1 MSVCIIDYGMGNLLS
16 VKRAFEKCGA
26 DVKIAKKPEELYL
39 ATHIILPGVGAFA
52 DGINN
57 LKVGKWDKVLDE
69 IVKEKKIPI
78 LGICLGM
85 QLFAT
90 YGYESGEVEGLNYIE
105 GEVVKLE
112 AKEIFERVPHVG
124 WNDIRKINNN
134 ELLEGIEDNTDFYF
148 VHSYKYVTKNEEDIV
163 CKTNYCGEFTSVIN
177 KDNIWGVQ
185 FHPEKSQ
192 KSGFKL
198 IKNFLNL

>member
-1 MSVCIIDYGMGNLLS
+1 M
-16 VKRAFEKCGA
+16 
-26 DVKIAKKPEELYL
+26 KIAKKPEELYL

-90 YGYESGEVEGLNYIE
+90 YGYESGEVEGLNSN
-105 GEVVKLE
+105 
-112 AKEIFERVPHVG
+112 FF
-124 WNDIRKINNN
+124 RKYH
-134 ELLEGIEDNTDFYF
+134 LLLTL
-148 VHSYKYVTKNEEDIV
+148 VL
-163 CKTNYCGEFTSVIN
+163 
-177 KDNIWGVQ
+177 Q
-185 FHPEKSQ
+185 FSLYYQ
-192 KSGFKL
+192 
-198 IKNFLNL
+198 